1 VSKQLRRQI
10 VPNLIHPRRGLAIR
24 CGPLANGQ
32 AYQATK
38 AAKPG
43 VVAERTHFLTRR
55 VVGSLGVQTVPS
67 SEDFRRYGRLSVRRR
82 LPLWRLRLARLRRLW
97 LRRLRLLLVMGT
109 LPHLLRALLQSPGAI
124 TAAGLVRVTVKPE
137 VVFEVTDVL
146 HAWLGSTLT

>member
-1 VSKQLRRQI
+1 M
-10 VPNLIHPRRGLAIR
+10 
-24 CGPLANGQ
+24 
-32 AYQATK
+32 
-38 AAKPG
+38 
-43 VVAERTHFLTRR
+43 
-55 VVGSLGVQTVPS
+55 QTVPS

-82 LPLWRLRLARLRRLW
+82 LPLRLARLRRLW

>member
-97 LRRLRLLLVMGT
+97 LRRLWLLLLLGT
-109 LPHLLRALLQSPGAI
+109 LPRLL
-124 TAAGLVRVTVKPE
+124 K
-137 VVFEVTDVL
+137 
-146 HAWLGSTLT
+146 STLVQIPSTIKAPASVARLAGAQPC